1 MPDLAELLAAR
12 TEALARP
19 RRQVPWS
26 TLTPARRAEEQK
38 TLRDV
43 ANAERA
49 ILAVLLASP
58 GPVRVGDVVLH
69 LTWDRLNFVEL
80 DRATGEP
87 VWTALALP
95 LPGEASGVMTQ
106 PILHKLRPRIC
117 DFYDGSSRPGVSR
130 GAGVPVGG
138 RGEG

>member
-87 VWTALALP
+87 VWTSPTSLIQSGWRHWLYRYPARQA
-95 LPGEASGVMTQ
+95 AS
-106 PILHKLRPRIC
+106 
-117 DFYDGSSRPGVSR
+117 
-130 GAGVPVGG
+130 
-138 RGEG
+138 

>member
-26 TLTPARRAEEQK
+26 QLEPARRAEEQK
-38 TLRDV
+38 TLQDV
-43 ANAERA
+43 RQAERA
-49 ILAVLLASP
+49 ILAALLAAP

-80 DRATGEP
+80 DRTTGEP
-87 VWTALALP
+87 VWTSPTSLIQSGWRNWLYRYPERA
-95 LPGEASGVMTQ
+95 AS
-106 PILHKLRPRIC
+106 
-117 DFYDGSSRPGVSR
+117 
-130 GAGVPVGG
+130 
-138 RGEG
+138 